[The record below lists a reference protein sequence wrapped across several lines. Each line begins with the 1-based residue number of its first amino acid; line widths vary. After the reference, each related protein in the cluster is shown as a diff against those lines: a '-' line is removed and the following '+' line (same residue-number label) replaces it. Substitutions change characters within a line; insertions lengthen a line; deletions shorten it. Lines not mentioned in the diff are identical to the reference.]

1 MIRFVVVVAAVAM
14 GISACGSTSD
24 VVRPVVG
31 QIPAAVD
38 AIEAELG
45 SDLEYFEI
53 SADLGG
59 VTLIL
64 AESASGDSGEVVG
77 MFATTYRWE
86 SGELTS
92 SGETMAAEGAT
103 FGSSSIDLNPE
114 KLFEQID
121 AELSVPV
128 IVDVAIQG
136 TGTGSTVIDATV
148 VNDKGG
154 TLLVLLS
161 ADGRILGVQAS

>member
-1 MIRFVVVVAAVAM
+1 MRLAVLAAVVAV
-14 GISACGSTSD
+14 GVSACGSTAD
-24 VVRPVVG
+24 VARPVVG
-31 QIPAAVD
+31 EIPAAVAD
-38 AIEAELG
+38 LEAEVG

-64 AESASGDSGEVVG
+64 AETAVESSGETLG

-86 SGELTS
+86 KGEITTD
-92 SGETMAAEGAT
+92 GETLPAEGAT
-103 FGSSSIDLNPE
+103 FQASAIDLDPE
-114 KLFEQID
+114 TLFERID

-128 IVDVAIQG
+128 IADVAIQG

-154 TLLVLLS
+154 TLLVLL
-161 ADGRILGVQAS
+161 AGDGRILGVQAS